1 MDNDLGSFLVFR
13 ELTVRGLSPALERLG
28 DVIQEHLP
36 AHWLRDKAKEQENT
50 RMFGDRS
57 LLVFERDGS
66 GGLPA
71 SGVAMLTDGEKAE
84 VVNIVPLEKSQLSV
98 QEYNAVL
105 VELTTSAI
113 QPAAVALG
121 LKCELT
127 DDLKPFTAWVSPAA
141 GDALR
146 RFSILANHGTG
157 SAHTLD
163 RERWFAFLLHCHQ
176 DRCELD
182 TDMLQR
188 WLMEQGGWTFERAS
202 DLAIEYEF
210 GRGLLKFAEQN
221 A

>member
-13 ELTVRGLSPALERLG
+13 ELTVRGLYPALERLG
-28 DVIQEHLP
+28 GVIQERLP
-36 AHWLRDKAKEQENT
+36 AHWRRDTIKEQENT

-71 SGVAMLTDGEKAE
+71 SGVAMLIDGEKAE
-84 VVNIVPLEKSQLSV
+84 VVNIVPLEKSQLSAK
-98 QEYNAVL
+98 EYNAVL
-105 VELTTSAI
+105 VELTSTAI
-113 QPAAVALG
+113 EPAAATLG

-127 DDLKPFTAWVSPAA
+127 DDLKPFTAWVSPEA

-157 SAHTLD
+157 SSHPLD
-163 RERWFAFLLHCHQ
+163 RERWFAFLLCCHQ
-176 DRCELD
+176 DRCDLD

-188 WLMEQGGWTFERAS
+188 WLMEQGDWSFERAS

-210 GRGLLKFAEQN
+210 GRGLLTFAERN

>member
-13 ELTVRGLSPALERLG
+13 ELTVRGLYSALERLG
-28 DVIQEHLP
+28 GVIQKHLP
-36 AHWLRDKAKEQENT
+36 GHWRRDTIKEQENT
-50 RMFGDRS
+50 RMFGDKS
-57 LLVFERDGS
+57 LLVFERDSS

-71 SGVAMLTDGEKAE
+71 SGVAMLIDGEKAE
-84 VVNIVPLEKSQLSV
+84 VVNIVPLEKSQLSAK
-98 QEYNAVL
+98 EYNAVL
-105 VELTTSAI
+105 VELTRTAI
-113 QPAAVALG
+113 EPAAVGLG

-127 DDLKPFTAWVSPAA
+127 DDLKPFTAWVSPEA

-157 SAHTLD
+157 SSHPLD
-163 RERWFAFLLHCHQ
+163 RERWFAFLLCCHR

-188 WLMEQGGWTFERAS
+188 WLMEQGDWSFERAS

-210 GRGLLKFAEQN
+210 GRGLLKFAERN

>member
-1 MDNDLGSFLVFR
+1 
-13 ELTVRGLSPALERLG
+13 
-28 DVIQEHLP
+28 
-36 AHWLRDKAKEQENT
+36 
-50 RMFGDRS
+50 MFGDKS
-57 LLVFERDGS
+57 LLVFERDSS

-71 SGVAMLTDGEKAE
+71 SGVAMLIDGEKAE
-84 VVNIVPLEKSQLSV
+84 VVNIVPLEKSQLSAK
-98 QEYNAVL
+98 EYNAVL
-105 VELTTSAI
+105 VELTRTAI
-113 QPAAVALG
+113 EPAAVGLG

-127 DDLKPFTAWVSPAA
+127 DDLKPFTAWVSPEA

-157 SAHTLD
+157 SSHPLD
-163 RERWFAFLLHCHQ
+163 RERWFAFLLCCHR

-188 WLMEQGGWTFERAS
+188 WLMEQGDWSFERAS

-210 GRGLLKFAEQN
+210 GRGLLKFAERN

>member
-13 ELTVRGLSPALERLG
+13 ELTVRGLYSALERLG
-28 DVIQEHLP
+28 GVIQKHLP
-36 AHWLRDKAKEQENT
+36 GHWRRDTIKEQENT
-50 RMFGDRS
+50 RMFGDKS
-57 LLVFERDGS
+57 LLVFERDSS

-71 SGVAMLTDGEKAE
+71 SGVAMLIDGEKAE
-84 VVNIVPLEKSQLSV
+84 VVNIVPLEKSQLSAK
-98 QEYNAVL
+98 EYNAVL
-105 VELTTSAI
+105 VELTRTAI
-113 QPAAVALG
+113 EPAAVALG

-127 DDLKPFTAWVSPAA
+127 DDLKPFTAWVSPEA

-157 SAHTLD
+157 SSHPLD
-163 RERWFAFLLHCHQ
+163 RERWFAFLLCCHR

-188 WLMEQGGWTFERAS
+188 WLMEQGDWSFERAS

-210 GRGLLKFAEQN
+210 GRGLLKFAERN

>member
-13 ELTVRGLSPALERLG
+13 ELTVRGLYPALERLG
-28 DVIQEHLP
+28 GVIQERLP
-36 AHWLRDKAKEQENT
+36 AHWRRDTIKEQENT

-57 LLVFERDGS
+57 PLVFERDGS

-71 SGVAMLTDGEKAE
+71 SGVAMLIDGEKAE
-84 VVNIVPLEKSQLSV
+84 VVNIVPLEKSQLSAK
-98 QEYNAVL
+98 EYNAVL
-105 VELTTSAI
+105 VELTSTAI
-113 QPAAVALG
+113 EPAAAALG

-127 DDLKPFTAWVSPAA
+127 DDLKPFTAWVSPEA
-141 GDALR
+141 GEALR

-157 SAHTLD
+157 SSHPLD
-163 RERWFAFLLHCHQ
+163 RERWFAFLLCCHQ
-176 DRCELD
+176 DRCDLD

-188 WLMEQGGWTFERAS
+188 WLMEQGDWSFERAS

>member
-1 MDNDLGSFLVFR
+1 MNNDLGSFLVFR
-13 ELTVRGLSPALERLG
+13 ELTVQGLYPALERLG
-28 DVIQEHLP
+28 GVIQERLP
-36 AHWLRDKAKEQENT
+36 AHWRRDTIKEQENT
-50 RMFGDRS
+50 RMFGDKS
-57 LLVFERDGS
+57 LLVFERDSS

-71 SGVAMLTDGEKAE
+71 SGVAMLIDGEKAE
-84 VVNIVPLEKSQLSV
+84 VVNIVPLEKSQLSAK
-98 QEYNAVL
+98 EYNAVL
-105 VELTTSAI
+105 VELTRTAI
-113 QPAAVALG
+113 EPAAVALG

-127 DDLKPFTAWVSPAA
+127 DDLKPFTAWVSPEA

-157 SAHTLD
+157 SSHPLD
-163 RERWFAFLLHCHQ
+163 RERWFAFLLYCHR

-188 WLMEQGGWTFERAS
+188 WLIEQGDWSFERAS

-210 GRGLLKFAEQN
+210 GRGLLKFAERN

>member
-13 ELTVRGLSPALERLG
+13 ELTVRGLYPALERLG
-28 DVIQEHLP
+28 EAIQEHLP
-36 AHWLRDKAKEQENT
+36 AHWRRDKAKEQENAS
-50 RMFGDRS
+50 MFGDRS

-71 SGVAMLTDGEKAE
+71 SGVAMLTEGEKAE
-84 VVNIVPLEKSQLSV
+84 VINIVPLEKSQLSA

-105 VELTTSAI
+105 VELTKSAI

-121 LKCELT
+121 IKCELT
-127 DDLKPFTAWVSPAA
+127 DDQKPFTVWVSPAA
-141 GDALR
+141 GEALQ

-157 SAHTLD
+157 SAHPLD
-163 RERWFAFLLHCHQ
+163 RERWFAFLLQCHR

-182 TDMLQR
+182 TDMLRR

-202 DLAIEYEF
+202 DLVIEYEF

>member
-13 ELTVRGLSPALERLG
+13 ELTVRGLYPDLERLG
-28 DVIQEHLP
+28 GVIQEHLP
-36 AHWLRDKAKEQENT
+36 AYWCRDTIKEQENI

-71 SGVAMLTDGEKAE
+71 SGVAMLIDGEKAE
-84 VVNIVPLEKSQLSV
+84 VVNIVPLEKSQLSAK
-98 QEYNAVL
+98 EYNAVL
-105 VELTTSAI
+105 VELTRTAI
-113 QPAAVALG
+113 EPAAAALG

-127 DDLKPFTAWVSPAA
+127 DDLKPFTAWVSPEA

-157 SAHTLD
+157 SSHPLD
-163 RERWFAFLLHCHQ
+163 RERWFAFLLCCHR

-188 WLMEQGGWTFERAS
+188 WLMEQGDWSFERAS

-210 GRGLLKFAEQN
+210 GRGLLKFAERN